1 MASPLFFD
9 TPTPNLSMFRIL
21 TYPLIIITIALGITE
36 LIPAVKWGISHYIA
50 YKWMG
55 LGMAIYFVLS
65 IIRLFNKNLE
75 WLRTFSHE
83 LTHTVVGLMFLRKI
97 HSFEAGQGQGVM
109 SHSGGLRFGTIF
121 ISLAPYCL
129 PLFTYPLL
137 FLRELSAAN
146 SLYIFDI
153 LIGLTF
159 AFHCGCFRSQIGRHQ
174 TDITSVGVFKSYIFI
189 LAMWIVNLTVILM
202 SIRMGVLDAFKS
214 LGIEYWHNLRDW
226 SLYAVNYVKG
236 LF

>member
-1 MASPLFFD
+1 
-9 TPTPNLSMFRIL
+9 MFRIL
-21 TYPLIIITIALGITE
+21 TYPLIFLTIAVGITE
-36 LIPAVKWGISHYIA
+36 LIPAVKWGVSHYII
-50 YKWMG
+50 YKWVG

-97 HSFEAGQGQGVM
+97 HSFEAGQGEGVM

-121 ISLAPYCL
+121 ISLPPYCL
-129 PLFTYPLL
+129 PLFTFPLL
-137 FLRELSAAN
+137 LLRELSAAN

-153 LIGLTF
+153 LIGLSL
-159 AFHCGCFRSQIGRHQ
+159 AFHIGCFRSQIGRHQ

-189 LAMWIVNLTVILM
+189 FAMWIVNLTIILM
-202 SIRMGVLDAFKS
+202 SIRMGVIDAFKN
-214 LGIEYWHNLRDW
+214 LGIEYWENIREW
-226 SLYAVNYVKG
+226 SLWLVATIKG
-236 LF
+236 WF

>member
-1 MASPLFFD
+1 
-9 TPTPNLSMFRIL
+9 MFRIL
-21 TYPLIIITIALGITE
+21 TYPLIFLTIAVGITE
-36 LIPAVKWGISHYIA
+36 LIPAVKWGVSHYII
-50 YKWMG
+50 YKWVG

-83 LTHTVVGLMFLRKI
+83 LTHTIVGLMFLRKI
-97 HSFEAGQGQGVM
+97 HSFEAGQGEGVM

-129 PLFTYPLL
+129 PLFTFPLL
-137 FLRELSAAN
+137 LLRELSAAN

-153 LIGLTF
+153 LIGLSL
-159 AFHCGCFRSQIGRHQ
+159 AFHIGCFRSQIGRHQ

-189 LAMWIVNLTVILM
+189 FAMWIVNLTIILM
-202 SIRMGVLDAFKS
+202 SIRMGVIDAFKN
-214 LGIEYWHNLRDW
+214 LGIEYWENIREW
-226 SLYAVNYVKG
+226 SLWLVATIKG
-236 LF
+236 WF

>member
-1 MASPLFFD
+1 
-9 TPTPNLSMFRIL
+9 MFRIL
-21 TYPLIIITIALGITE
+21 TLPLIIITIALGITE
-36 LIPAVKWGISHYIA
+36 LIPIVKWSIAHYII
-50 YKWMG
+50 YKWVG
-55 LGMAIYFVLS
+55 LGMAIYFALS

-97 HSFEAGQGQGVM
+97 HSFEAGQGEGVM

-129 PLFTYPLL
+129 SLFTFPLL
-137 FLRELSAAN
+137 FLRELSATN

-153 LIGLTF
+153 IIGLTL
-159 AFHCGCFRSQIGRHQ
+159 AFHIGCFRSQIGRHQ
-174 TDITSVGVFKSYIFI
+174 TDITSVGVFKSYLFIF
-189 LAMWIVNLTVILM
+189 AMWVVNLTIILM
-202 SIRMGVLDAFKS
+202 STRMGVIDAFKN
-214 LGIEYWHNLRDW
+214 LGIEYWNDIREW
-226 SLYAVNYVKG
+226 SLWLVSFVKG

>member
-1 MASPLFFD
+1 
-9 TPTPNLSMFRIL
+9 MFRIL
-21 TYPLIIITIALGITE
+21 TLPLIIITIALGITE
-36 LIPAVKWGISHYIA
+36 LIPIVKWSIAHYII
-50 YKWMG
+50 YKWVG
-55 LGMAIYFVLS
+55 LGIAIYFVLS

-83 LTHTVVGLMFLRKI
+83 LSHTVVGLMFLRKI
-97 HSFEAGQGQGVM
+97 HSFEAGQGEGVI

-129 PLFTYPLL
+129 PLFTFPLL

-153 LIGLTF
+153 LIGLSL
-159 AFHCGCFRSQIGRHQ
+159 AFHIGCFRSQIGRHQ

-189 LAMWIVNLTVILM
+189 FAMWIVNLTIILM
-202 SIRMGVLDAFKS
+202 SIRMGVLDAFKN
-214 LGIEYWHNLRDW
+214 LGIEYWENIREW
-226 SLYAVNYVKG
+226 SLWLVATVKG
-236 LF
+236 WF

>member
-1 MASPLFFD
+1 
-9 TPTPNLSMFRIL
+9 MFRIL
-21 TYPLIIITIALGITE
+21 TYPLIFLTIAVGITE
-36 LIPAVKWGISHYIA
+36 LIPAVKWGVSHYII
-50 YKWMG
+50 YKWVG

-97 HSFEAGQGQGVM
+97 HSFEAGQGKGVM
-109 SHSGGLRFGTIF
+109 SPSGGLRFGTIF

-129 PLFTYPLL
+129 PLFTFPLL
-137 FLRELSAAN
+137 LLRELSAAN

-153 LIGLTF
+153 LIGLSL
-159 AFHCGCFRSQIGRHQ
+159 AFHIGCFRSQIGRHQ

-189 LAMWIVNLTVILM
+189 FAMWIVNLTIILM
-202 SIRMGVLDAFKS
+202 SIRMGVLDAFKN
-214 LGIEYWHNLRDW
+214 LGIEYWENIREW
-226 SLYAVNYVKG
+226 SLWLVATVKG
-236 LF
+236 WF